1 MIATNQRVP
10 QEFIPYILKKGEST
24 TSKLFIIRYTQNK
37 ESLNRYRTIVS
48 KKIEPKAVKRN
59 KIRRQIYEAVRL
71 KEKDQQ
77 AQKTTFD
84 TILIPKKQIKDSSF
98 QEIKDDILPLFHG

>member
-10 QEFIPYILKKGEST
+10 REFIPYILRKGKST
-24 TSKLFIIRYTQNK
+24 TSKLFIIRYKQNK
-37 ESLNRYRTIVS
+37 EQINRYRTIVS
-48 KKIEPKAVKRN
+48 KKVEPKAVQRN

-77 AQKTTFD
+77 AKQTTFD
-84 TILIPKKQIKDSSF
+84 IILIPKKQIKESNF
-98 QEIKDDILPLFHG
+98 QEIKDDILTLFHG